1 MGYIFCTALNE
12 TFPSFQRVLLDSAAF
27 YDRKD
32 LAEWGFQIVWQKGN
46 CIECMAHPEPYLI
59 PEFSVSV
66 WSQQETDTAQRLDNL
81 SRV

>member
-1 MGYIFCTALNE
+1 M
-12 TFPSFQRVLLDSAAF
+12 DSAAF

-32 LAEWGFQIVWQKGN
+32 LAVGGFQILWQKETV
-46 CIECMAHPEPYLI
+46 IEGMAHPEPYLI
-59 PEFSVSV
+59 PEFTVSV